1 MKRILFLL
9 CALLAFAGGAKATE
23 VVYSTSTGS
32 YTATNPNG
40 TWASKWVSTATNPQV
55 TISVGANNIQVS
67 SGNIYSGNSGCT
79 YTIATEAGYM
89 ITGYTIV
96 GKAQDAAQTLTPA
109 EGGEAVTFNTD
120 QDYTLTVSDIAT
132 QATSFTQSTP
142 NKGIAIT
149 SFTITVE
156 ENPDYVDPFTLL
168 SNEKAYKLT
177 CPRGTLGVFDNTLV
191 STMQDYEASN
201 FAVLKYNEAFY
212 LYSIAAKRFIN
223 GSALASNYNLT
234 AVDLQLQSDG
244 SFLLVYNGLAI
255 NNNNKGTFMSTWGVS
270 TGTPDDG
277 NKFTIAE
284 VEGETFDPTE
294 ALAIL
299 ANPPA
304 VPTYTY
310 ITSADNISNE
320 KAYIVTNARGTWNVS
335 TGADKMTTKSAI
347 DLEALYEQFALI
359 KKNDLIY
366 IYSVNAKKF
375 LTSSNTLGNPEPVTI
390 TSTGNDSYPFF
401 FSFDASHNI
410 NVNGAGTVLIDN
422 WSSIDGGNSNA
433 IIEAADFDA
442 TEAMAQLNAYLL
454 SQIESGDITEYIL
467 ANPSFELSAADTPL
481 TEEKK
486 ASNGALDIYGWTM
499 EGVGSK
505 YNDTELR
512 NASSTS
518 TTSQFGTSAP
528 SDGDYALFFRQGW
541 NGDGNTITL
550 TAEAQAELAAGN
562 YVLSADYKQHYSHD
576 GNANSNTK
584 VSLSVAGET
593 VVSPAAA
600 GVQGNSGDATYFN
613 EAEWSTLSV
622 PFTLDAAAKPS
633 IVITLNAA
641 GQRRSDFFLDN
652 VRLVKVSEAE
662 LALMALNA
670 ALEPAN
676 ATVAAKANV
685 GDDLFQIPTAAFDT
699 YKTAVAEQQ
708 AVAEKTDA
716 TAEELKAALTALNAA
731 TEAYNATETTK
742 PDAGKFYTLQLKD
755 GGMYM
760 ALNEGTKLAEEPTI
774 LSFEAVEG
782 GYALTDGTSY
792 VACTGTG
799 KNVWS
804 MAASTT
810 PYAWQFAALG
820 DGYYTIA
827 KATNAAEFIGVDNT
841 GAGSS
846 CYANKPVSDMS
857 TWKLAEFVPTPT
869 LIEGVAQLNLQQD
882 GTYDLGTVYSGDL
895 TAAVTNVNSSTDITL
910 KNVQYTLNM
919 YGMEQTHQVGN
930 ITFAGLAVDAEGN
943 INDTNVSVSFA
954 DGDLDGT
961 WEAAAHTATSATV
974 EGTLIKGKLAATFTV
989 VADFTQSDPGY
1000 GDYTYSLTYTIT
1012 FGDELPSFEYTREG
1026 LTVGNFGTIVLN
1038 FTPEATT
1045 GIGQLYSIAGK
1056 VSDEGGNPLYIV
1068 LQEETAIEAGV
1079 PYLFQADATTI
1090 TATAPG
1096 TAASVTEP
1104 KNYEIVI
1111 GEYSYDYVFLNNGLQ
1126 GTFTATTANDQTY
1139 NYGDVNVYFLSGG
1152 QIVKAAAESTLDANR
1167 AFIVMENVPE
1177 VTGDVK
1183 GLRIYLND
1191 TTTGI
1196 QATKSADGKTV
1207 IFNLAG
1213 QRLQNAQ
1220 KGINIV
1226 RGKKVLVK

>member
-9 CALLAFAGGAKATE
+9 CALLAFVGGTRAQNTYSVTIVDGVNAPYDHFGTRNNGVTPHTYTSGPNSGVAGVVMSVNTIDRHSTWWN
-23 VVYSTSTGS
+23 VYSMVVKPSAAGTDEALTI
-32 YTATNPNG
+32 TAPEGYLIDGYSINFVSFTNQCLYDITLPG
-40 TWASKWVSTATNPQV
+40 QATTEVSTAGDV
-55 TISVGANNIQVS
+55 
-67 SGNIYSGNSGCT
+67 
-79 YTIATEAGYM
+79 YTASNL
-89 ITGYTIV
+89 
-96 GKAQDAAQTLTPA
+96 AAK
-109 EGGEAVTFNTD
+109 
-120 QDYTLTVSDIAT
+120 
-132 QATSFTQSTP
+132 TS
-142 NKGIAIT
+142 
-149 SFTITVE
+149 TITI
-156 ENPDYVDPFTLL
+156 
-168 SNEKAYKLT
+168 KAK
-177 CPRGTLGVFDNTLV
+177 GASVNWLGI
-191 STMQDYEASN
+191 
-201 FAVLKYNEAFY
+201 KAF
-212 LYSIAAKRFIN
+212 
-223 GSALASNYNLT
+223 NLT
-234 AVDLQLQSDG
+234 LIDDPESSL
-244 SFLLVYNGLAI
+244 I
-255 NNNNKGTFMSTWGVS
+255 NATY
-270 TGTPDDG
+270 
-277 NKFTIAE
+277 E
-284 VEGETFDPTE
+284 LYEGETLIYSLTE
-294 ALAIL
+294 KVEKNSEVAIPS
-299 ANPPA
+299 A
-304 VPTYTY
+304 YTSGDLSLY
-310 ITSADNISNE
+310 DYTIDGTIGETNTTIIITRTLKSNVLTSLSNLSNV
-320 KAYIVTNARGTWNVS
+320 KSYVITNARATWNV
-335 TGADKMTTKSAI
+335 ADEATAMTTVTNPYSTDATSQ
-347 DLEALYEQFALI
+347 QFAIL
-359 KKNDLIY
+359 KKEDKYYL
-366 IYSVNAKKF
+366 YSVNAKKF
-375 LTSSNTLGNPEPVTI
+375 LRSDNTLGDPQEISINPIAEGSI
-390 TSTGNDSYPFF
+390 LNF

-410 NVNGAGTVLIDN
+410 NVNGAGTILIDT
-422 WSSIDGGNSNA
+422 WSTIDDGNSNA

-481 TEEKK
+481 TEEKA
-486 ASNGALDIYGWTM
+486 ASGEALDVYGWTM

-576 GNANSNTK
+576 GNPNSNTK

-622 PFTLDAAAKPS
+622 PFTLDAATKPS

-760 ALNEGTKLAEEPTI
+760 ALNEGTKLAAEPTI

-799 KNVWS
+799 GNNWS
-804 MAASTT
+804 MAAATT

-869 LIEGVAQLNLQQD
+869 LIEGVAQVNVS
-882 GTYDLGTVYSGDL
+882 GYNAYYEETTDLGIVYSGDL
-895 TAAVTNVNSSTDITL
+895 TAAVTTVRSNTDITL
-910 KNVQYTLNM
+910 KNVQYTLAM
-919 YGMEQTHQVGN
+919 YGMEEVQYVGN
-930 ITFAGLAVDAEGN
+930 ITFAGLAVNAEGN
-943 INDTNVSVSFA
+943 IDDTNVVVSFA
-954 DGDLDGT
+954 DGDGEEDWLAT
-961 WEAAAHTATSATV
+961 AHTPQSATV
-974 EGTLIKGKLAATFTV
+974 EGTLIDGKLLATFTAI
-989 VADFTQSDPGY
+989 ADLY
-1000 GDYTYSLTYTIT
+1000 GIQYTYTIT

-1026 LTVGNFGTIVLN
+1026 LTAGNFGTIVLN
-1038 FTPEATT
+1038 FPPETVT

-1079 PYLFQADATTI
+1079 PYIFQADATTI
-1090 TATAPG
+1090 TATAPS
-1096 TAASVTEP
+1096 TAASVAEP
-1104 KNYEIVI
+1104 KNYEIDWESWTTTI
-1111 GEYSYDYVFLNNGLQ
+1111 LNKGLQ
-1126 GTFTATTANDQTY
+1126 GTFKDIETKDLGEWGVDDDYNDVFNPY
-1139 NYGDVNVYFLSGG
+1139 NVYLISDNK
-1152 QIVKAAAESTLDANR
+1152 VKKAAEGSTVAANR
-1167 AFIVMENVPE
+1167 AYLLMDEVPE